1 MVPED
6 SVVED
11 LPVPPRG
18 LLNRIRRRV
27 LGIGTRGPA
36 PALPLTRDT
45 STAGTSEVEFDWLSS
60 AFFRIS
66 KKRLDV
72 FKDVEEMEETL
83 DEVSTALDILADE
96 AVNSEGGSQKTF
108 QLLFSDTPTAT
119 QDYILGV
126 LSQVDWQGKAF
137 GIARDTLLYGDTFLQ
152 NVVERRTL
160 RLVRLMQ
167 MPVKTMVRNE
177 DSQGLLKNGTK
188 QGEWAY
194 EQYISPGALERFV
207 AGFYPWQ
214 ISHLRW
220 NRRGRS
226 TYGRPML
233 FTARTTWK
241 KLRAMEEALV
251 INWLTRAFARL
262 LFILDVTGKSDK
274 EAELYI
280 KRFKQSLQQKKIA
293 SGTLG
298 TEQLS
303 VVKDIYI
310 GRGYHTRGGKAEKG
324 LTDVEV
330 LDTSSTG
337 FAHLDPIE
345 YYQNKLLM
353 SLRTPKAYLGLER
366 DINAKATLQM
376 QDRRFARTV
385 RRVQSLLSWGI
396 MQTVTL
402 ALTLQGIDP
411 AGVAFEVRWPPTSR
425 TDALDASRVLFTY
438 AKALEV
444 LNELRIMDPE
454 HAALRVL
461 NIDPHEWAQI
471 QARLEQEVGSAVP

>member
-1 MVPED
+1 MVPD
-6 SVVED
+6 DHDVED

-27 LGIGTRGPA
+27 LGIGVRGPA
-36 PALPLTRDT
+36 PAPPRTPDT
-45 STAGTSEVEFDWLSS
+45 TTVGTSEVDFDWLSS
-60 AFFRIS
+60 AFFRVS
-66 KKRLDV
+66 RKRLDI
-72 FKDVEEMEETL
+72 FRDVEEMEETL
-83 DEVSTALDILADE
+83 DEVSTSLDILADE
-96 AVNSEGGSQKTF
+96 AVNSEKGAQETF
-108 QLLFSDTPTAT
+108 QIHFTDTPEAT
-119 QDYILGV
+119 QEYIRQTLH
-126 LSQVDWQGKAF
+126 QVDWQGKAF

-152 NVVERRTL
+152 NVVDRQM

-177 DSQGLLKNGTK
+177 DEQGLLKNGTV
-188 QGEWAY
+188 QGDWAY
-194 EQYISPGALERFV
+194 EQYLNPGSLERFV

-220 NRRGRS
+220 NRRGS
-226 TYGRPML
+226 SVYGRPML
-233 FTARTTWK
+233 FTARVTWK

-251 INWLTRAFARL
+251 LNWLTRAFARL
-262 LFILDVTGKSDK
+262 LFILDITGKSDA
-274 EAELYI
+274 EATLYI
-280 KRFKQSLQQKKIA
+280 KRFRESLQQKKIA

-353 SLRTPKAYLGLER
+353 STRVPKAYLGLER
-366 DINAKATLQM
+366 DINAKATLQI
-376 QDRRFARTV
+376 QDRRFSRTV

-396 MQTVTL
+396 GQTVTL
-402 ALTLQGIDP
+402 ALLLAGLPLQG
-411 AGVAFEVRWPPTSR
+411 VEFEVRWPVTSR
-425 TDALDASRVLFTY
+425 TDELDASRTLFTY

-444 LNELRIMDPE
+444 LKELRVVDPE
-454 HAALRVL
+454 YAALNVL
-461 NIDPHEWAQI
+461 NIDRRDWAQI
-471 QARLEQEVGSAVP
+471 LARLEQETNAVPQQ